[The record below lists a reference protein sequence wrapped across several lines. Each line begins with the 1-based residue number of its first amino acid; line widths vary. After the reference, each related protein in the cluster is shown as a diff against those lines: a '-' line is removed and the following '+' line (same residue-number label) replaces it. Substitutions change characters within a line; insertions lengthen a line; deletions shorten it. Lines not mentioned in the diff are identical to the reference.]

1 MQVMV
6 ITHMQERNEY
16 DHLGRLTAE
25 KGAVFVSHGVNVI
38 TGKTVILPCEK
49 WRDFKHECVYIDG
62 EWYLK

>member
-6 ITHMQERNEY
+6 ITHRQEYNEY

-25 KGAVFVSHGVNVI
+25 KGTVWVSHGVNAE

-49 WRDFKHECVYIDG
+49 WRDFKHECTYIDG